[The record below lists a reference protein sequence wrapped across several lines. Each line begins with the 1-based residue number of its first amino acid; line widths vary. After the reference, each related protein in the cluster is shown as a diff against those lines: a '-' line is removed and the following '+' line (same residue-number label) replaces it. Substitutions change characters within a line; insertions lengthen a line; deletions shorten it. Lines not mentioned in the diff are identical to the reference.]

1 MLPIAKKTFLIH
13 SLTSCLYSHTILFP
27 VSYAKT
33 PEAHIFLYALPAF
46 SKVRNENY
54 LLVFS
59 RFDDAGN
66 LFFYSGLSCPF
77 AFSEHANPVCLENAY
92 SSVSFLYMV
101 QVRLGFTY
109 YLTRE
114 EKKGNQVR
122 ESHEAVYDI
131 SQRPDGFQLQEDCG
145 SQHGDVAHAVHRDG
159 LRAEEVF
166 PAAFPIVVPSDDG
179 GESKER

>member
-1 MLPIAKKTFLIH
+1 MQNAGSAF
-13 SLTSCLYSHTILFP
+13 
-27 VSYAKT
+27 
-33 PEAHIFLYALPAF
+33 FLYALPAF

-77 AFSEHANPVCLENAY
+77 AFSEHADPVCLENAY
-92 SSVSFLYMV
+92 SSISFLYMA
-101 QVRLGFTY
+101 QISLGFTY
-109 YLTRE
+109 YLTGK

-131 SQRPDGFQLQEDCG
+131 SQSPDFFKLEESSRGND
-145 SQHGDVAHAVHRDG
+145 SDIYHAVWLNSLG
-159 LRAEEVF
+159 TEEIYE
-166 PAAFPIVVPSDDG
+166 AAFTIVVPAEDG
-179 GESKER
+179 REGEQGQKF